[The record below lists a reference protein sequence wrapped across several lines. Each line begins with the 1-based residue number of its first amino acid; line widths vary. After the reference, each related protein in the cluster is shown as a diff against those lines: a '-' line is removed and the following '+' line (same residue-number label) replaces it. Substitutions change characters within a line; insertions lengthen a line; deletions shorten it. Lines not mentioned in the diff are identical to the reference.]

1 MLVSVPTLFSAF
13 IVYWDVVNRS
23 AKYKLKVL
31 FMEGLVETLHFVI
44 WKHSQGTDYNEF
56 PGAQLHL

>member
-1 MLVSVPTLFSAF
+1 
-13 IVYWDVVNRS
+13 
-23 AKYKLKVL
+23 
-31 FMEGLVETLHFVI
+31 MEGLVEILSFVI